1 MPNVKG
7 GLYSVIENLTK
18 SSIMFS
24 GSYETQ
30 SNFLTKRLDVSQI
43 IM

>member
-7 GLYSVIENLTK
+7 GLYSVIENLTQFA
-18 SSIMFS
+18 ILLS